1 MAGKRTI
8 HIAGGTLIWDDGEI
22 GIMLRGTNGEVA
34 QDIQRRAYA
43 VQKRMKR
50 LAPVWSGELQRGIH
64 VESVRSTPDGPA
76 SRIISDAPHTI
87 VAEVGRGPVVASG
100 LLSPSARPTRGSLS
114 LSKSKLTWGS
124 DRSGGNPTA
133 LKIRL
138 SPGGGFRYATKAGP
152 AAGSHF
158 MENSIDAAID

>member
-1 MAGKRTI
+1 MAGKRTLNVPGLVAI
-8 HIAGGTLIWDDGEI
+8 FNDGEI
-22 GIMLRGTNGEVA
+22 GIMLRGANGEVG
-34 QDIQRRAYA
+34 QDVQRRAYA

-50 LAPVWSGELQRGIH
+50 LAPVWSGELRRGIR

-87 VAEVGRGPVVASG
+87 VAEVGRRRVTASG
-100 LLSPSARPTRGSLS
+100 AMSPSARPTRSSMS

-124 DRSGGNPTA
+124 DRTNGNPTA

-138 SPGGGFRYATKAGP
+138 SPGGGFYFATSAGP
-152 AAGSHF
+152 AAGSRF
-158 MENSIDAAID
+158 MEGSIEAALD